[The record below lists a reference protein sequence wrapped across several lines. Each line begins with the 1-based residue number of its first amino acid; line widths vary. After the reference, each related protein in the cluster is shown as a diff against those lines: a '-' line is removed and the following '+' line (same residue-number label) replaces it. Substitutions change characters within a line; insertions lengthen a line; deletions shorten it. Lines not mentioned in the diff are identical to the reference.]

1 MSQKRI
7 EPYWYVIV
15 LLLVVMAGLFGTHLV
30 TGWMPNR
37 VAFAI
42 PVVGLSVYWY
52 GVVIMGGV
60 ILGCYVVASLAE
72 QRARRLFT
80 IAVPTAIRKQPID
93 QLKLDKEI
101 VAILRK
107 AKIQTTGELLYQRG
121 LNPRR
126 LGLSK
131 EGLAVVAA
139 QLQAQQDI
147 DVAWMDDP
155 VWRSWNPEHVWT
167 GVIWCIVFGVIGA
180 RLYHVFTPS
189 PSMAAFGIES
199 PADYFRNPE
208 QLINVRNGG
217 LGIYGGIV
225 GGLIGLLLF
234 AWRANISWVRWGD
247 LAVVGLALG
256 QFIGRWGNFF
266 NQELYGRPTD
276 LPWGIAIDHPLAGF
290 ESFTN
295 FHPAF
300 LYESLWNLLAFVVLY
315 YLARYREDR
324 LLPGDLIALYLIFYG
339 IGRILLETVRLD
351 SRAIVVGSV
360 ALPTASVVSGFI
372 VLAMIVFLIGRR
384 LRKRN

>member
-1 MSQKRI
+1 MTKRRI
-7 EPYWYVIV
+7 EPYWYVIA
-15 LLLVVMAGLFGTHLV
+15 LLLVIMAALFGAHLT

-37 VAFAI
+37 VAFTL

-80 IAVPTAIRKQPID
+80 SDVPDTIRKQPID
-93 QLKLDKEI
+93 QLKLDSEI
-101 VAILRK
+101 IAIVRK
-107 AKIQTTGELLYQRG
+107 AKIQTIGELLYQWG
-121 LNPRR
+121 LNPKR

-131 EGLAVVAA
+131 EGTAILDA
-139 QLQAQQDI
+139 QLRKRQDI
-147 DVAWMDDP
+147 KT
-155 VWRSWNPEHVWT
+155 VWLDAASWHNWNPDHVWT

-217 LGIYGGIV
+217 LGIYGGII

-234 AWRANISWVRWGD
+234 TWRAKISWVLWGD

-266 NQELYGRPTD
+266 NQELYGRPTE
-276 LPWGIAIDHPLAGF
+276 LPWGIAIDHPLAGY
-290 ESFTN
+290 ESFTS

-300 LYESLWNLLAFVVLY
+300 LYESLWNLLAFAILY
-315 YLARYREDR
+315 YLARYREAR

-351 SRAIVVGSV
+351 SRVIDIGSIAI
-360 ALPTASVVSGFI
+360 PTASIVSGII
-372 VLAMIVFLIGRR
+372 VLAMIAFLIGRR
-384 LRKRN
+384 VRQRT